1 MKRKYSNNQIKLAGK
16 ILKEPHNYSPSEI
29 EFAQTVLTY
38 WRTIHAYPINTF
50 QATLRDK
57 LDRLGYKDALVAQR
71 LKRVVSIVS
80 KLERFPNM
88 KLSTMQDIAG
98 LRAIVKNL
106 SQVRTLEKN
115 YKNSIFKHILK
126 DNKDYIITP
135 AQSGYRG
142 VHLIYQYV
150 NDNNIESNGLKI
162 ELQIR
167 TRIQHIWAAAVETMG
182 TFLEY
187 SLKSSQGPINWLEY
201 FALVS
206 AGFSI
211 LEKCPIPKRF
221 ERLNPKE
228 IFKKIVDDSVK
239 LNIDAKMSGFT
250 VAAEHIF
257 QKGVNS
263 KYNLIT
269 LNIKKRTVRVKNYS
283 ARQFEQANI
292 DYTNIEKEINQ
303 GAPIQAVLVST
314 DSIDSLRKTYPSYFL
329 DAREYLT
336 KLNLINNR
344 LNKMV

>member
-1 MKRKYSNNQIKLAGK
+1 MKRKYSNNQVKLAGQ
-16 ILKEPHNYSPSEI
+16 ILKAPYDYSPPEI

-57 LDRLGYKDALVAQR
+57 LIRLGYSDALVAQR
-71 LKRVVSIVS
+71 LKRVVSIVA

-98 LRAIVKNL
+98 LRAIVKNI
-106 SQVRTLEKN
+106 SQVRSLEKN

-126 DNKDYIITP
+126 DNKDYIESP

-142 VHLIYQYV
+142 VHLVYQYV
-150 NDNNIESNGLKI
+150 NDNNIESNGLRI

-167 TRIQHIWAAAVETMG
+167 TKIQHIWAAAVETMG

-187 SLKSSQGPINWLEY
+187 SLKSSQGPTNWLEY

-211 LEKCPIPKRF
+211 LEQCPIPERF
-221 ERLNPKE
+221 ESLNPKE
-228 IFKKIVDDSVK
+228 IFKKIVDDSVR
-239 LNIDAKMSGFT
+239 LNIDEKLSAFT
-250 VAAEHIF
+250 VAAEKIF
-257 QKGVNS
+257 QTGVNS
-263 KYNLIT
+263 KYNLIA
-269 LNIKKRTVRVKNYS
+269 LNIEKRTVRVENYS

-292 DYTNIEKEINQ
+292 DYTNIEKKINR

-314 DSIDSLRKTYPSYFL
+314 GSIDSLRKSYPSYFL
-329 DAREYLT
+329 DAREYLR
-336 KLNLINNR
+336 KLNLIENR
-344 LNKMV
+344 LRKMN

>member
-1 MKRKYSNNQIKLAGK
+1 MKRKYSNNQIKLAGL
-16 ILKEPHNYSPSEI
+16 ILKSPYDYSPEEI

-57 LDRLGYKDALVAQR
+57 LIRLGYNDALVAQR

-98 LRAIVKNL
+98 LRAIVKNV
-106 SQVRTLEKN
+106 SQVRALERD

-126 DNKDYIITP
+126 DNKDYIQVP

-142 VHLIYQYV
+142 VHLVYQYV
-150 NDNNIESNGLKI
+150 NANNIESNGLRI

-167 TRIQHIWAAAVETMG
+167 TKIQHIWAAAVETMG

-187 SLKSSQGPINWLEY
+187 SLKSSQGPTNWLEY

-211 LEKCPIPKRF
+211 LEGCPIPERF
-221 ERLNPKE
+221 ESLNPKK
-228 IFKKIVDDSVK
+228 IFKKIVEDSLI
-239 LNIDAKMSGFT
+239 LNIDEKLSAFT
-250 VAAEHIF
+250 VAAERIF
-257 QKGVNS
+257 QTGVNS
-263 KYNLIT
+263 KYNLIA
-269 LNIKKRTVRVKNYS
+269 LNIEKRTVRVKNYS

-292 DYTNIEKEINQ
+292 DYTSIEKEINL

-314 DSIDSLRKTYPSYFL
+314 GSIDTLRKSYPSYFL
-329 DAREYLT
+329 DAREYLK
-336 KLNLINNR
+336 KLNLIENR
-344 LNKMV
+344 LRKMN